1 MKASD
6 TLEQQSTVWPFSFC
20 VLHSW
25 LVLPD
30 RPCGLCTMACWSAP
44 TPWCKG
50 GSRILKWEVNFCNN
64 VREIKYYFNIWG
76 IRKKR
81 KKEAQKKGGENSPIS
96 PPLDP
101 PLLVAFF
108 QPSFIIQWAPLWCCQ
123 TCCRPWT
130 KIYWRPH
137 SSCVMVLCAL
147 HSSLV
152 QSASESWPSGSV
164 MGMFRS
170 ATRQLEPSCGLSAF
184 VTVRPRSFLRSLV
197 RGPLCTHQVFSE

>member
-1 MKASD
+1 MTHSNSN
-6 TLEQQSTVWPFSFC
+6 LRSGRFLFVCSTPGWCCRIGPAAF
-20 VLHSW
+20 VLW
-25 LVLPD
+25 RVGVLQHLGARADPGFWNG
-30 RPCGLCTMACWSAP
+30 RWIFVIMSE
-44 TPWCKG
+44 K
-50 GSRILKWEVNFCNN
+50 SNRI
-64 VREIKYYFNIWG
+64 YFNIWG

-170 ATRQLEPSCGLSAF
+170 ATRQLEPSCGLSIF

-197 RGPLCTHQVFSE
+197 RGPLCTHQAFSE